1 MGGWVRGSGVTKV
14 APGGGGTN
22 LPPTHTPM
30 WGWMMKRWGRQ
41 QLCCAGGALGEL
53 AVLGRHHGCEHRD
66 TVPPWPAGHSATS
79 TRTHHHHSHHHQGH
93 ITATATSSRASSP
106 PWPRAPGMPSP
117 HPPPPQLLG
126 PSAGDGNLT
135 APQSHLWVPTGASRD
150 VGQGDSRGGTK
161 GTKGVPVVPVLPWGG
176 HQQHT
181 AAKLCVTGVSQRGG
195 DTKPC
200 ARMLSL

>member
-1 MGGWVRGSGVTKV
+1 MGSVWCHCSGDGRMGEGQRGDKGGTW
-14 APGGGGTN
+14 GGGTN

-53 AVLGRHHGCEHRD
+53 AVLGWRHGCEHRD

-117 HPPPPQLLG
+117 HPPPPAAFGTLSWGREPHCSSVSPLG
-126 PSAGDGNLT
+126 AYWCQQGCGAGGQPWGHKGNKRCPSGT
-135 APQSHLWVPTGASRD
+135 SAPLGRPPAAHSSQALCDR
-150 VGQGDSRGGTK
+150 
-161 GTKGVPVVPVLPWGG
+161 GVPAGG
-176 HQQHT
+176 
-181 AAKLCVTGVSQRGG
+181 
-195 DTKPC
+195 
-200 ARMLSL
+200 